1 MTNRENIK
9 KISRLGY
16 VIILFIFSYLF
27 FIGNSF
33 TYYSPAGQPI
43 YRGLTKIFTE
53 HYFVS
58 CRQVKISEAQSP
70 FFPAMFEKR
79 CSGPEKSIEIDNLI
93 IFPNTFYSNPQHNE
107 ALNKF
112 NNNPNRKY
120 TYEYSNNRNYA
131 LKKSEKITEVIMWIV
146 FFLTLPLIWFT
157 RDFSI
162 RIVNF
167 SVNLVSKGWKKL

>member
-1 MTNRENIK
+1 VVNRENIK

-16 VIILFIFSYLF
+16 VIILFICSYLF
-27 FIGNSF
+27 FIGNSY
-33 TYYSPAGQPI
+33 TYYSPAGEPVQ
-43 YRGLTKIFTE
+43 RGLTKIFTE

-79 CSGPEKSIEIDNLI
+79 CSGIEKSIEIDNVI
-93 IFPNTFYSNPQHNE
+93 IFPNTMMNPQQSE
-107 ALNKF
+107 AFTKF
-112 NNNPNRKY
+112 NNNPDRKY
-120 TYEYSNNRNYA
+120 TYQYSNNRDYA
-131 LKKSEKITEVIMWIV
+131 YKKSQKITEVIMWIV

-162 RIVNF
+162 RVVNF
-167 SVNLVSKGWKKL
+167 SISLVSKGWKKL

>member
-1 MTNRENIK
+1 MINRENIK

-79 CSGPEKSIEIDNLI
+79 CSGIEKSIEIDNII
-93 IFPNTFYSNPQHNE
+93 IFPNTMMNPQQSE
-107 ALNKF
+107 AFTKF

>member
-70 FFPAMFEKR
+70 FFPAIFEKR
-79 CSGPEKSIEIDNLI
+79 CSGPEKSIEIDNII
-93 IFPNTFYSNPQHNE
+93 IFPNTMMNPQQSE
-107 ALNKF
+107 AFTKF

-167 SVNLVSKGWKKL
+167 SISLVSKGWKKL

>member
-27 FIGNSF
+27 FIGDRF

-79 CSGPEKSIEIDNLI
+79 CSGPEKSIEIDNII
-93 IFPNTFYSNPQHNE
+93 IFPNTMMNPQQSE
-107 ALNKF
+107 AFTKF